1 MNATALKGGL
11 YTRRTGQTDDVQQM
25 ISFTPEGESFTFSL
39 NTTTSTYFITDNKRL
54 YILGPAVG
62 ATDNDRESAG
72 WSTADAE
79 KQTSH
84 AYPLVYDSSLG
95 CYCYKGEYGN
105 GYEQPVPMAA
115 NRGFA
120 FAWGKSFANLS
131 FCEDNDVPR
140 ALVDETG
147 TSSTEATA
155 YKSTTGSN
163 GHNETQYVNW
173 LQPRR
178 NLSDTYDA
186 SVVKA
191 CNFGLPTQKGTG
203 YYIRLYVS
211 QNTSA
216 DDTAMPTEA
225 FYTIRRAYTFSTPTE
240 ALNPLGEYTTFKT
253 FSDYYAVVIPDGVD
267 ALYVGNANKTNH
279 TVTLKTYPLH
289 WIDGKKVLPA
299 GAAVILATKDGTTW
313 GTSGEIVKTDMSF
326 DYYSQPEYAASSP
339 ADNLL
344 KSQIERTKLPW
355 TSDNGKTNNYLFA
368 FMKRHDTDQQK
379 TIGFF
384 QAGAANNP
392 VNTAYL
398 QLNAGFLDANAQGT
412 KGWTMVLDF
421 SEPTDLDLQRKD
433 DACDSGNG
441 CYTLQGVKVGRP
453 VRKGIYIING
463 KKTVIK

>member
-1 MNATALKGGL
+1 
-11 YTRRTGQTDDVQQM
+11 
-25 ISFTPEGESFTFSL
+25 
-39 NTTTSTYFITDNKRL
+39 
-54 YILGPAVG
+54 
-62 ATDNDRESAG
+62 
-72 WSTADAE
+72 
-79 KQTSH
+79 
-84 AYPLVYDSSLG
+84 
-95 CYCYKGEYGN
+95 
-105 GYEQPVPMAA
+105 
-115 NRGFA
+115 
-120 FAWGKSFANLS
+120 LS

-155 YKSTTGSN
+155 YSSTPGSN

-173 LQPRR
+173 LQPCR
-178 NLSDTYDA
+178 NLSDSYDA
-186 SVVKA
+186 SKVKA
-191 CNFGLPTQKGTG
+191 CNFGLPTQTGTGTG

-211 QNTSA
+211 PNTST
-216 DDTAMPTEA
+216 DDTAMPSGA
-225 FYTIRRAYTFSTPTE
+225 FYTIRRAYTFSTPTD

-267 ALYVGNANKTNH
+267 ALYVGNANKADH
-279 TVTLKTYPLH
+279 TVTLMPYPLET
-289 WIDGKKVLPA
+289 IGGKRVLPA
-299 GAAVILATKDGTTW
+299 GAAVILATKETGNP
-313 GTSGEIVKTDMSF
+313 GTSGQIVKSEKMF
-326 DYYSQPEYAASSP
+326 DYHSEPEHSESSYTSRP
-339 ADNLL
+339 NDNLL

-355 TSDNGKTNNYLFA
+355 TSDNGTTNNYLFA
-368 FMKRHDTDQQK
+368 FKKRHDTDLKK